1 MNNFDKLK
9 DIAELHDYTPRHDPT
24 VTVTTQSADSPVLA
38 SAKELPAPQ
47 KRKNEAAFYTSADF
61 VALYTA
67 GTLTPVDV
75 VEHLLPLIRRDTKPP
90 GKYSIGWVSVR
101 ADLILEAAKA
111 SAERYK
117 VGKPLGPLDGVPI
130 AVKDSFDITGYK
142 QTQGTVVD
150 FTGPGDKTAWVVE
163 KWQEAGAIILGKTI
177 SKFPIR
183 LGGWMICRI
192 IVPSDLVSRSCTQV
206 SMCWAIR
213 RLVRRLC

>member
-9 DIAELHDYTPRHDPT
+9 DIGALHDYTPRHDPT
-24 VTVTTQSADSPVLA
+24 VTVTPQSADGPVLA
-38 SAKELPAPQ
+38 SMKELPTSQ
-47 KRKNEAAFYTSADF
+47 KRKNETAFYTSADF

-90 GKYSIGWVSVR
+90 GKYSVGWVSVR

-117 VGKPLGPLDGVPI
+117 AGTPLGPLDGVPI

-150 FTGPGDKTAWVVE
+150 FTGPGDKTAWLIE

-177 SKFPIR
+177 SKFPGG
-183 LGGWMICRI
+183 LGGWMICC
-192 IVPSDLVSRSCTQV
+192 IVVSFDLAPRSCTRT
-206 SMCWAIR
+206 IR
-213 RLVRRLC
+213 VPSRSSC

>member
-9 DIAELHDYTPRHDPT
+9 DIAALNDYMPRHDPT
-24 VTVTTQSADSPVLA
+24 VTLQHADGPVLV
-38 SAKELPAPQ
+38 SVKELSAPQ
-47 KRKNEAAFYTSADF
+47 KRKNQTAYYTSADF

-90 GKYSIGWVSVR
+90 GKYSVGWVSVR

-117 VGKPLGPLDGVPI
+117 AGTPLGPLDGVPI
-130 AVKDSFDITGYK
+130 AVKDSFDVTGYK
-142 QTQGTVVD
+142 QTQGTTAD
-150 FTGPGDKTAWVVE
+150 FTGPGDKTAWVIE

-177 SKFPIR
+177 SKFPH
-183 LGGWMICRI
+183 
-192 IVPSDLVSRSCTQV
+192 
-206 SMCWAIR
+206 
-213 RLVRRLC
+213 